1 MYHQLEDTMYETVGK
16 LSASII
22 PLLVLA
28 VSALIL
34 RRIVDAWVAN
44 TNHGPFP
51 PGPEPRFLV
60 GNLYDLPSSDAAYT
74 YAEWGRRYNCAL
86 KPLLSVNDVN

>member
-1 MYHQLEDTMYETVGK
+1 MHETVGN

-22 PLLVLA
+22 PILVLA

-34 RRIVDAWVAN
+34 RRIVDACFAKAK
-44 TNHGPFP
+44 HGPFP

-60 GNLYDLPSSDAAYT
+60 GNLYDLPTSDAGLHLRGVGGGDT
-74 YAEWGRRYNCAL
+74 TVR
-86 KPLLSVNDVN
+86 